1 MAIVVVIHELS
12 KKRTLTGCA
21 NSGENAM
28 TIRDEKDKR
37 VYMLSGNTAGIKP
50 GDRMTLQGK
59 KIKPNGSNTLTWETK
74 KITKDFGACQ
84 P

>member
-1 MAIVVVIHELS
+1 
-12 KKRTLTGCA
+12 
-21 NSGENAM
+21 
-28 TIRDEKDKR
+28 
-37 VYMLSGNTAGIKP
+37 MLSGNTAGIKP

-59 KIKPNGSNTLTWETK
+59 KIKPNSSNTLTWETK